1 MAAGAAGAAA
11 VAAVVV
17 LVRLVGD
24 PRSWYGLPGGL
35 AVAVAMT
42 VGVFAGR
49 LAGLAVGVLGA
60 ALFVP
65 LVAYHRPPDP
75 FLWGA
80 PVAVVWGLSGF
91 LSGVLS
97 DSLRTRTGEAYDSA
111 LDEADTQRRIARA
124 LQRALLPEHL
134 PTLPGAE
141 IATLFRPAGNGD
153 ELGGDF
159 YDAWLI
165 PHRPDQFGITIG
177 DVQGKGAEAAAV
189 TALARHTIRTASILD
204 VKPAEAL
211 DVLNQAL
218 LRRTS
223 GDRFVTSLLAL
234 ATPVPEGLEI
244 TLASA
249 GHPLPIVRRLDGT
262 VAAVGEPGPLL
273 GVWLHGEQRRET
285 RLVLRH
291 GELLVAHSDGATDH
305 RGREDIFGEERLIA
319 AVKAAPGGPRQ
330 ALAAIREALV
340 AFNDDPPRDDIAIIA
355 LTPKAPV

>member
-111 LDEADTQRRIARA
+111 LDEA
-124 LQRALLPEHL
+124 
-134 PTLPGAE
+134 
-141 IATLFRPAGNGD
+141 ATDRPRSAAG
-153 ELGGDF
+153 
-159 YDAWLI
+159 
-165 PHRPDQFGITIG
+165 
-177 DVQGKGAEAAAV
+177 AAA
-189 TALARHTIRTASILD
+189 RTPAHAS
-204 VKPAEAL
+204 
-211 DVLNQAL
+211 
-218 LRRTS
+218 RRRDRDPVSPS
-223 GDRFVTSLLAL
+223 GK
-234 ATPVPEGLEI
+234 
-244 TLASA
+244 
-249 GHPLPIVRRLDGT
+249 RR
-262 VAAVGEPGPLL
+262 
-273 GVWLHGEQRRET
+273 
-285 RLVLRH
+285 
-291 GELLVAHSDGATDH
+291 
-305 RGREDIFGEERLIA
+305 
-319 AVKAAPGGPRQ
+319 
-330 ALAAIREALV
+330 
-340 AFNDDPPRDDIAIIA
+340 
-355 LTPKAPV
+355 

>member
-1 MAAGAAGAAA
+1 M
-11 VAAVVV
+11 
-17 LVRLVGD
+17 
-24 PRSWYGLPGGL
+24 
-35 AVAVAMT
+35 
-42 VGVFAGR
+42 
-49 LAGLAVGVLGA
+49 
-60 ALFVP
+60 
-65 LVAYHRPPDP
+65 PPDP
-75 FLWGA
+75 FLWGI

-97 DSLRTRTGEAYDSA
+97 DSLRARTGEAYQSV

-134 PTLPGAE
+134 PTLPSAE

-165 PHRPDQFGITIG
+165 PHRPDRFGITIG

-204 VKPAEAL
+204 VEPAAAL

-223 GDRFVTSLLAL
+223 GDRFVTSFLAL

-244 TLASA
+244 TLASG
-249 GHPLPIVRRLDGT
+249 GHPLPMVRHLDGT
-262 VAAVGEPGPLL
+262 VSVVGEAGPLL
-273 GVWLHGEQRRET
+273 GIWLQGEQRRDT
-285 RLVLRH
+285 QLVLRH
-291 GELLVAHSDGATDH
+291 GELMVAYSDGATDH
-305 RGREDIFGEERLIA
+305 RRPEDTFGEARLIA
-319 AVKAAPGGPRQ
+319 AVEAAAGGPRQ
-330 ALAAIREALV
+330 VLAAIREALV

-355 LTPKAPV
+355 LAPKARA